1 MPFHPATRSRHCAD
15 ETGTSPHPKVER
27 RPDLPRARACTVDL
41 GQHSQSAQISRADA
55 EPSQAPDPDLFRE
68 DLLRL
73 LPELRHFARSVT
85 RVAEE
90 AEDLVQETLLRAWQS
105 QDRYRLG
112 SDLKAWTFAMM
123 RNSFSSTSSDG
134 SRPVPDDGVSATGRS
149 TLKLRGGHAF

>member
-1 MPFHPATRSRHCAD
+1 M
-15 ETGTSPHPKVER
+15 
-27 RPDLPRARACTVDL
+27 DL

-85 RVAEE
+85 RAAEE